1 MARATAQ
8 APEIPPR
15 GAGGGRPTRRGLLFA
30 VMVGIAVVMLYP
42 FYFMLEASF
51 RTQAQFEQGRGRSLA
66 SWHLLFDTLPV
77 GRQLLNSL
85 LICVVSIGL
94 ILVVSTS
101 AGFAFAKLRYRA
113 SEAIFLG
120 VVGAMMVPLQ
130 SILIPE
136 FVNISK
142 IGLLDTY
149 FGAIL
154 VYVALGTPFA
164 TFLMYTYFRGVPDEL
179 IEAGIIDGLG
189 YGRAFLRVAL
199 PLAVPAIATVTVLQ
213 FIQIWDDL
221 LIGLLFLQ
229 NPGQRPI
236 TVGLAALAAGRT
248 TEIPV
253 LLAGSFVSALPAI
266 VAYLVFQR
274 YLIRGLTLGIGK

>member
-1 MARATAQ
+1 MAMATASQ
-8 APEIPPR
+8 LPAPGQ
-15 GAGGGRPTRRGLLFA
+15 GAGRRLRRGLLFG

-51 RTQAQFEQGRGRSLA
+51 RTQTQFEQGRGRSLA

-85 LICVVSIGL
+85 VICVVSIAL
-94 ILVVSTS
+94 ILAVSAG

-142 IGLLDTY
+142 LGLLDTY

-164 TFLMYTYFRGVPDEL
+164 TFLMYTYFRSLPDEL

>member
-1 MARATAQ
+1 MSSTPDAPAAPPAR
-8 APEIPPR
+8 
-15 GAGGGRPTRRGLLFA
+15 RR
-30 VMVGIAVVMLYP
+30 
-42 FYFMLEASF
+42 
-51 RTQAQFEQGRGRSLA
+51 
-66 SWHLLFDTLPV
+66 SWKRIVRRL
-77 GRQLLNSL
+77 
-85 LICVVSIGL
+85 
-94 ILVVSTS
+94 
-101 AGFAFAKLRYRA
+101 AGFAA
-113 SEAIFLG
+113 LG
-120 VVGAMMVPLQ
+120 YL
-130 SILIPE
+130 
-136 FVNISK
+136 
-142 IGLLDTY
+142 
-149 FGAIL
+149 GAIL

-164 TFLMYTYFRGVPDEL
+164 TFLMYTYFRGLPDEL

-189 YGRAFLRVAL
+189 YGRAFVRVAL

-229 NPGQRPI
+229 NSGQRPI

-248 TEIPV
+248 TQIPV